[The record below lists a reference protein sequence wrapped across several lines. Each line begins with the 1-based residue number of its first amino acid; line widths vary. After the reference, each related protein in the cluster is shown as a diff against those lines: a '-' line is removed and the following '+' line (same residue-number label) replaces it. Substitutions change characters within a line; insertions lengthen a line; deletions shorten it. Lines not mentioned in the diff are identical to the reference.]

1 MTLNLA
7 LIGAGAIAHEHL
19 AAYQKIPG
27 VTIGAVIDRDPTRAR
42 SLATIAGGVPWGTD
56 ATVPFADPAIT
67 AVDICTP
74 PDTHAALTIAAAEH
88 GKPIHLEK
96 PAALSLAEFDAMVVA
111 ATRANVPLVV
121 GQTTRFQPVH
131 QETVAAIAT
140 GAIGRP
146 RFLHL
151 TRYAGHV
158 WPGGWDAWQL
168 DPIRC
173 GGHPVH
179 NGVHVIDIAVWLMD
193 AAPAR
198 VFARGFRS
206 FAPTMTTP
214 DSFHVTIRFADD
226 SLALLEWSYALR
238 TRGEI
243 LGRIVVTGETGS
255 IHHTTESEPNLDSD
269 AARLVS
275 PALAGAFDAQLRH
288 WIAVLRGEEAPI
300 VRHDQVRHA
309 LAAALA
315 AQESIETG
323 RAIELEE
330 APDA

>member
-1 MTLNLA
+1 MSIRIA
-7 LIGAGAIAHEHL
+7 LIGAGAIAREHL
-19 AAYQKIPG
+19 TVYQKLPD
-27 VTIGAVIDRDPTRAR
+27 VAIGCVIDRKPDTAR

-56 ATVPFADPAIT
+56 ASVAYADPAIT

-96 PAALSLAEFDAMVVA
+96 PAALSLAEFDAMVA
-111 ATRANVPLVV
+111 ATTRANIPLVV

-131 QETVAAIAT
+131 QETAAAIAA
-140 GAIGRP
+140 GEIGRP
-146 RFLHL
+146 RLLHL

-168 DPIRC
+168 DPARC

-179 NGVHVIDIAVWLMD
+179 NGVHVIDTAVWLMD
-193 AAPAR
+193 VAPAR

-238 TRGEI
+238 ARGEI

-255 IHHTTESEPNLDSD
+255 IHHTTESEPNLSSD

-288 WIAVLRGEEAPI
+288 WVAVLRGDEAPI
-300 VRHDQVRHA
+300 VRHGQVRHA

-323 RAIELEE
+323 RAVALKA